1 MKLTHPYQTTNTE
14 HGELVYQT
22 VSSEPIVLACEEF
35 PIAFSI
41 LIARAEGDAVTET
54 AFAYDVSRDIEICEQ
69 ITEQLW
75 QRETRPDELL
85 DTIAELL

>member
-1 MKLTHPYQTTNTE
+1 MKITQPYRTPDTE
-14 HGELVYQT
+14 NGELVYQT

-54 AFAYDVSRDIEICEQ
+54 AFAYDVSRNAEDCNQ

-75 QRETRPDELL
+75 QRGTLPEDLL
-85 DTIAELL
+85 DTIAELI

>member
-22 VSSEPIVLACEEF
+22 VSSESIVLACEEF

-54 AFAYDVSRDIEICEQ
+54 AFAYDVSRTVEACEQ

-75 QRETRPDELL
+75 ERGTLPKDLL

>member
-1 MKLTHPYQTTNTE
+1 MKFTQPYRTPDTE
-14 HGELVYQT
+14 NGELVYQT

-41 LIARAEGDAVTET
+41 LIARAVGDAVTET
-54 AFAYDVSRDIEICEQ
+54 AFAYDVSRNAEDCEQ

-75 QRETRPDELL
+75 KRGTLPEELF